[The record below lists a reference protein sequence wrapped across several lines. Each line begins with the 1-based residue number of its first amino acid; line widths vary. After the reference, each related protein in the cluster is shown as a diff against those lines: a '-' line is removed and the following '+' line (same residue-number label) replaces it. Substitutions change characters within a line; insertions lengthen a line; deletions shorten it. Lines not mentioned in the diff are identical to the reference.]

1 MEVTEEMVEGMTQT
15 EFRKKVMSFVRKLPL
30 MYQKDVR
37 ESLSAIKAN
46 LYSTD
51 EELKRSMKH
60 VFKDMR
66 KERERS

>member
-1 MEVTEEMVEGMTQT
+1 
-15 EFRKKVMSFVRKLPL
+15 MSFVRKLPL